1 MVTDALSCKNKVV
14 MEMIEEEDKR
24 ELIEL
29 KNIDANVEIGSEVH
43 C

>member
-1 MVTDALSCKNKVV
+1 MVTDALCCKNKVV

-29 KNIDANVEIGSEVH
+29 KNIDAKVEIGPEVH

>member
-1 MVTDALSCKNKVV
+1 MVTDALCCKNKVV